1 MNEENSLLTGAVRP
15 ALLRYAL
22 PIILSMVA
30 TQFYAVADTMIIGLR
45 LDADALAAVS
55 NASTVLMIF
64 LFISGGME
72 LGGGLLVAAGKPT
85 ATKHEMTELLYNLL
99 FVDEV
104 IALLTTAVGFVTLP
118 ALLRLINTP
127 AEILDTAVL
136 YGRIYLMGLPFLMPY
151 DLSKECVMGCGDS
164 KTPLKVIV
172 ATSAMNIVLD
182 LVLVG
187 PFGVAGAAAATAA
200 AQVAG
205 AVYMVAFLRRTQ
217 MDAAFSFR
225 MLKARYAR
233 DIFRLSAPNSIQQA
247 SGTIITTVKTLLRRP
262 STWVWGA
269 LFPIALSTMFMFMF
283 ANLSSGGTV
292 DPVPVAVVADEAWDA
307 STFKDVATSLD
318 EEGDDQLLEIHECDD
333 AADANRA
340 LKAGEV
346 AGIYTVDAEGAPKL
360 TLLSSY
366 DSSRASSVLTDRSIL
381 ETVASSYTQNAEL
394 MSQIAQDNP
403 AALADPEAVAR
414 ALSLEGGTRR
424 VSLTRTT
431 PDGTVIYYY
440 ALFGLVAMMSAEFA
454 ALSVVDLQPN
464 LSGLGARRCVG
475 GLSKTASLAGIF
487 VGSWLVSFASM
498 AIAIGYVRLVVGV
511 DFGGREGLC
520 LVGGAASALA
530 ATGLGLF
537 VGTLPVKGGKA
548 FKSGI
553 LTGFATTCALFA
565 GLYGE
570 PAMALADDVA
580 RACPAEC
587 WLNPVKLICD
597 MFNRLYFFEDLGPF
611 AVRAGALVLMA
622 LLFVA
627 TATLIFGRSRYEH
640 L

>member
-1 MNEENSLLTGAVRP
+1 MFN
-15 ALLRYAL
+15 
-22 PIILSMVA
+22 
-30 TQFYAVADTMIIGLR
+30 
-45 LDADALAAVS
+45 
-55 NASTVLMIF
+55 
-64 LFISGGME
+64 
-72 LGGGLLVAAGKPT
+72 
-85 ATKHEMTELLYNLL
+85 
-99 FVDEV
+99 
-104 IALLTTAVGFVTLP
+104 
-118 ALLRLINTP
+118 
-127 AEILDTAVL
+127 
-136 YGRIYLMGLPFLMPY
+136 
-151 DLSKECVMGCGDS
+151 
-164 KTPLKVIV
+164 
-172 ATSAMNIVLD
+172 
-182 LVLVG
+182 
-187 PFGVAGAAAATAA
+187 
-200 AQVAG
+200 
-205 AVYMVAFLRRTQ
+205 
-217 MDAAFSFR
+217 
-225 MLKARYAR
+225 
-233 DIFRLSAPNSIQQA
+233 
-247 SGTIITTVKTLLRRP
+247 TIITTVKTLLRRP

-269 LFPIALSTMFMFMF
+269 FFPIALSTMFMFMF
-283 ANLSSGGTV
+283 ANLSSDGKI

-307 STFKDVATSLD
+307 STFKGVATSLAK
-318 EEGDDQLLEIHECDD
+318 EGENQLLDVSEYEDL
-333 AADANRA
+333 AAARKA
-340 LKAGEV
+340 LKSGEV
-346 AGIYTVDAEGAPKL
+346 AGIYTVDDAGVPKL

-366 DSSRASSVLTDRSIL
+366 DGSRASSVLTDRSIL

-440 ALFGLVAMMSAEFA
+440 ALFGLVSMMSAEFA
-454 ALSVVDLQPN
+454 ALSVIDLQPN

-487 VGSWLVSFASM
+487 VGSWLVSF
-498 AIAIGYVRLVVGV
+498 VPPCLVVGV

-548 FKSGI
+548 SKSGI

-570 PAMALADDVA
+570 PAMALVDDVA

-611 AVRAGALVLMA
+611 AVRAGALVLMT
-622 LLFVA
+622 LVFVA
-627 TATLIFGRSRYEH
+627 AATLIFGRSRYEH

>member
-1 MNEENSLLTGAVRP
+1 MFN
-15 ALLRYAL
+15 
-22 PIILSMVA
+22 
-30 TQFYAVADTMIIGLR
+30 
-45 LDADALAAVS
+45 
-55 NASTVLMIF
+55 
-64 LFISGGME
+64 
-72 LGGGLLVAAGKPT
+72 
-85 ATKHEMTELLYNLL
+85 
-99 FVDEV
+99 
-104 IALLTTAVGFVTLP
+104 
-118 ALLRLINTP
+118 
-127 AEILDTAVL
+127 
-136 YGRIYLMGLPFLMPY
+136 
-151 DLSKECVMGCGDS
+151 
-164 KTPLKVIV
+164 
-172 ATSAMNIVLD
+172 
-182 LVLVG
+182 
-187 PFGVAGAAAATAA
+187 
-200 AQVAG
+200 
-205 AVYMVAFLRRTQ
+205 
-217 MDAAFSFR
+217 
-225 MLKARYAR
+225 
-233 DIFRLSAPNSIQQA
+233 
-247 SGTIITTVKTLLRRP
+247 TIITTVKTLLRRP

-269 LFPIALSTMFMFMF
+269 IFPIALSTMFMFMF
-283 ANLSSGGTV
+283 ANLSSDGKI
-292 DPVPVAVVADEAWDA
+292 DPVPVAVVADEAWGA
-307 STFKDVATSLD
+307 SSFKDVATSLAK
-318 EEGDDQLLEIHECDD
+318 EGDDQLLEIHECEDVD
-333 AADANRA
+333 AASRA
-340 LKAGEV
+340 LKSGEV
-346 AGIYTVDAEGAPKL
+346 AGIYTVDVAGTPKL

-403 AALADPEAVAR
+403 AAVAR

-548 FKSGI
+548 SKSGI

-587 WLNPVKLICD
+587 WFNPVKLICD

-622 LLFVA
+622 LVFVA
-627 TATLIFGRSRYEH
+627 AATLIFGRSRYEH

>member
-1 MNEENSLLTGAVRP
+1 MFN
-15 ALLRYAL
+15 
-22 PIILSMVA
+22 
-30 TQFYAVADTMIIGLR
+30 
-45 LDADALAAVS
+45 
-55 NASTVLMIF
+55 
-64 LFISGGME
+64 
-72 LGGGLLVAAGKPT
+72 
-85 ATKHEMTELLYNLL
+85 
-99 FVDEV
+99 
-104 IALLTTAVGFVTLP
+104 
-118 ALLRLINTP
+118 
-127 AEILDTAVL
+127 
-136 YGRIYLMGLPFLMPY
+136 
-151 DLSKECVMGCGDS
+151 
-164 KTPLKVIV
+164 
-172 ATSAMNIVLD
+172 
-182 LVLVG
+182 
-187 PFGVAGAAAATAA
+187 
-200 AQVAG
+200 
-205 AVYMVAFLRRTQ
+205 
-217 MDAAFSFR
+217 
-225 MLKARYAR
+225 
-233 DIFRLSAPNSIQQA
+233 
-247 SGTIITTVKTLLRRP
+247 TIITTVKTLLRRP

-269 LFPIALSTMFMFMF
+269 VFPVALSTMFMFMF
-283 ANLSSGGTV
+283 ANLSSDGKI

-307 STFKDVATSLD
+307 STFKNVAASLAK
-318 EEGDDQLLEIHECDD
+318 EGDDQLLEIHECDD
-333 AADANRA
+333 AAAANRA

-346 AGIYTVDAEGAPKL
+346 AGIYTVDDAGTPRL

-403 AALADPEAVAR
+403 AAVAR

-424 VSLTRTT
+424 VSLTRAT

-498 AIAIGYVRLVVGV
+498 AVAIGYVRLVVGV

-520 LVGGAASALA
+520 LLGGAASALA

-548 FKSGI
+548 SKSGI

-580 RACPAEC
+580 RACPVEC

-622 LLFVA
+622 LVFVA
-627 TATLIFGRSRYEH
+627 AATLIFGRSRYEH

>member
-1 MNEENSLLTGAVRP
+1 MFN
-15 ALLRYAL
+15 
-22 PIILSMVA
+22 
-30 TQFYAVADTMIIGLR
+30 
-45 LDADALAAVS
+45 
-55 NASTVLMIF
+55 
-64 LFISGGME
+64 
-72 LGGGLLVAAGKPT
+72 
-85 ATKHEMTELLYNLL
+85 
-99 FVDEV
+99 
-104 IALLTTAVGFVTLP
+104 
-118 ALLRLINTP
+118 
-127 AEILDTAVL
+127 
-136 YGRIYLMGLPFLMPY
+136 
-151 DLSKECVMGCGDS
+151 
-164 KTPLKVIV
+164 
-172 ATSAMNIVLD
+172 
-182 LVLVG
+182 
-187 PFGVAGAAAATAA
+187 
-200 AQVAG
+200 
-205 AVYMVAFLRRTQ
+205 
-217 MDAAFSFR
+217 
-225 MLKARYAR
+225 
-233 DIFRLSAPNSIQQA
+233 
-247 SGTIITTVKTLLRRP
+247 TIITTLKTLLRRP

-269 LFPIALSTMFMFMF
+269 IFPIALSTMFMFMF
-283 ANLSSGGTV
+283 VNLSSDGKV
-292 DPVPVAVVADEAWDA
+292 DPVPVAVVADGAWDV
-307 STFKDVATSLD
+307 STFKDVATSLAK
-318 EEGDDQLLEIHECDD
+318 EGDDQLLEIHECEDVD
-333 AADANRA
+333 AANRA

-346 AGIYTVDAEGAPKL
+346 AGIYTVDAAGAPKL

-366 DSSRASSVLTDRSIL
+366 DSSRASTVLTDRSIL

-394 MSQIAQDNP
+394 MAQIAQDDP

-431 PDGTVIYYY
+431 PDGTTIYYY

-498 AIAIGYVRLVVGV
+498 AIAIGYVRLVVGI

-520 LVGGAASALA
+520 LAGGAASALA

-548 FKSGI
+548 SKSGI

-580 RACPAEC
+580 RAFPAEC

-611 AVRAGALVLMA
+611 AVRAGALVLMT
-622 LLFVA
+622 LVFVVA
-627 TATLIFGRSRYEH
+627 ATLIFGRSRYEH

>member
-1 MNEENSLLTGAVRP
+1 MFN
-15 ALLRYAL
+15 
-22 PIILSMVA
+22 
-30 TQFYAVADTMIIGLR
+30 
-45 LDADALAAVS
+45 
-55 NASTVLMIF
+55 
-64 LFISGGME
+64 
-72 LGGGLLVAAGKPT
+72 
-85 ATKHEMTELLYNLL
+85 
-99 FVDEV
+99 
-104 IALLTTAVGFVTLP
+104 
-118 ALLRLINTP
+118 
-127 AEILDTAVL
+127 
-136 YGRIYLMGLPFLMPY
+136 
-151 DLSKECVMGCGDS
+151 
-164 KTPLKVIV
+164 
-172 ATSAMNIVLD
+172 
-182 LVLVG
+182 
-187 PFGVAGAAAATAA
+187 
-200 AQVAG
+200 
-205 AVYMVAFLRRTQ
+205 
-217 MDAAFSFR
+217 
-225 MLKARYAR
+225 
-233 DIFRLSAPNSIQQA
+233 
-247 SGTIITTVKTLLRRP
+247 TIITTVKTLLRRP

-269 LFPIALSTMFMFMF
+269 VFPVALSTMFMFMF
-283 ANLSSGGTV
+283 ANLSSDGKI

-307 STFKDVATSLD
+307 STFKNVAASLAK
-318 EEGDDQLLEIHECDD
+318 EGDDQLLEIHECDD
-333 AADANRA
+333 AAAANRA

-346 AGIYTVDAEGAPKL
+346 AGIYTVDDAGTPRL

-403 AALADPEAVAR
+403 AAVAR

-424 VSLTRTT
+424 VSLTRAT

-498 AIAIGYVRLVVGV
+498 AVAIGYVRLVVGV

-520 LVGGAASALA
+520 LLGGAASALA

-537 VGTLPVKGGKA
+537 VGTLPIKGGKA
-548 FKSGI
+548 SKSGI

-580 RACPAEC
+580 RACPVEC
-587 WLNPVKLICD
+587 WLSPVKLICD

-622 LLFVA
+622 LVFVA
-627 TATLIFGRSRYEH
+627 AATLIFGRSRYEH

>member
-1 MNEENSLLTGAVRP
+1 MFN
-15 ALLRYAL
+15 
-22 PIILSMVA
+22 
-30 TQFYAVADTMIIGLR
+30 
-45 LDADALAAVS
+45 
-55 NASTVLMIF
+55 
-64 LFISGGME
+64 
-72 LGGGLLVAAGKPT
+72 
-85 ATKHEMTELLYNLL
+85 
-99 FVDEV
+99 
-104 IALLTTAVGFVTLP
+104 
-118 ALLRLINTP
+118 
-127 AEILDTAVL
+127 
-136 YGRIYLMGLPFLMPY
+136 
-151 DLSKECVMGCGDS
+151 
-164 KTPLKVIV
+164 
-172 ATSAMNIVLD
+172 
-182 LVLVG
+182 
-187 PFGVAGAAAATAA
+187 
-200 AQVAG
+200 
-205 AVYMVAFLRRTQ
+205 
-217 MDAAFSFR
+217 
-225 MLKARYAR
+225 
-233 DIFRLSAPNSIQQA
+233 
-247 SGTIITTVKTLLRRP
+247 TIITTVKTLLRRP

-283 ANLSSGGTV
+283 ANLSSDGTV

-307 STFKDVATSLD
+307 STFKDVATSLAQ
-318 EEGDDQLLEIHECDD
+318 EGDDQLLEIHECDE
-333 AADANRA
+333 AVDANRA

-346 AGIYTVDAEGAPKL
+346 AGIYTVDAEGTPKL
-360 TLLSSY
+360 SLLSSY
-366 DSSRASSVLTDRSIL
+366 DNSRASSVLIDRSIL

-394 MSQIAQDNP
+394 MSQIAQDN
-403 AALADPEAVAR
+403 PEAVAR

-548 FKSGI
+548 SKSGI

-587 WLNPVKLICD
+587 WFNPVKLICD

-611 AVRAGALVLMA
+611 AVRAGALVLIA
-622 LLFVA
+622 LVFVA
-627 TATLIFGRSRYEH
+627 AATLIFGRSRYEH

>member
-1 MNEENSLLTGAVRP
+1 MFN
-15 ALLRYAL
+15 
-22 PIILSMVA
+22 
-30 TQFYAVADTMIIGLR
+30 
-45 LDADALAAVS
+45 
-55 NASTVLMIF
+55 
-64 LFISGGME
+64 
-72 LGGGLLVAAGKPT
+72 
-85 ATKHEMTELLYNLL
+85 
-99 FVDEV
+99 
-104 IALLTTAVGFVTLP
+104 
-118 ALLRLINTP
+118 
-127 AEILDTAVL
+127 
-136 YGRIYLMGLPFLMPY
+136 
-151 DLSKECVMGCGDS
+151 
-164 KTPLKVIV
+164 
-172 ATSAMNIVLD
+172 
-182 LVLVG
+182 
-187 PFGVAGAAAATAA
+187 
-200 AQVAG
+200 
-205 AVYMVAFLRRTQ
+205 
-217 MDAAFSFR
+217 
-225 MLKARYAR
+225 
-233 DIFRLSAPNSIQQA
+233 
-247 SGTIITTVKTLLRRP
+247 TIITTVKTLLRRP

-269 LFPIALSTMFMFMF
+269 LFPIVLSTMFMFMF
-283 ANLSSGGTV
+283 ANLSSDGTV

-307 STFKDVATSLD
+307 STFKGVATSLAK
-318 EEGDDQLLEIHECDD
+318 EGGDQLLEIHELDD

-346 AGIYTVDAEGAPKL
+346 AGIYTVDDAGTPKL

-366 DSSRASSVLTDRSIL
+366 GSSRATSVLTDRSIL
-381 ETVASSYTQNAEL
+381 ETVASSYTQNAKL

-403 AALADPEAVAR
+403 AA
-414 ALSLEGGTRR
+414 LEGGTRR

-475 GLSKTASLAGIF
+475 GLSKTASLTGIF

-498 AIAIGYVRLVVGV
+498 TIAIGYVRLVVGV

-548 FKSGI
+548 SKSGI

-611 AVRAGALVLMA
+611 AVRAGALVLMT
-622 LLFVA
+622 LVFVA
-627 TATLIFGRSRYEH
+627 AATLIFGRSRYEH

>member
-1 MNEENSLLTGAVRP
+1 MFN
-15 ALLRYAL
+15 
-22 PIILSMVA
+22 
-30 TQFYAVADTMIIGLR
+30 
-45 LDADALAAVS
+45 
-55 NASTVLMIF
+55 
-64 LFISGGME
+64 
-72 LGGGLLVAAGKPT
+72 
-85 ATKHEMTELLYNLL
+85 
-99 FVDEV
+99 
-104 IALLTTAVGFVTLP
+104 
-118 ALLRLINTP
+118 
-127 AEILDTAVL
+127 
-136 YGRIYLMGLPFLMPY
+136 
-151 DLSKECVMGCGDS
+151 
-164 KTPLKVIV
+164 
-172 ATSAMNIVLD
+172 
-182 LVLVG
+182 
-187 PFGVAGAAAATAA
+187 
-200 AQVAG
+200 
-205 AVYMVAFLRRTQ
+205 
-217 MDAAFSFR
+217 
-225 MLKARYAR
+225 
-233 DIFRLSAPNSIQQA
+233 
-247 SGTIITTVKTLLRRP
+247 TIITTVKTLLRRP

-269 LFPIALSTMFMFMF
+269 LFPIVLSTMFMFMF
-283 ANLSSGGTV
+283 ANLSSDGTV

-307 STFKDVATSLD
+307 STFKGVATSLAK
-318 EEGDDQLLEIHECDD
+318 EGGDQLLEIHELDD

-346 AGIYTVDAEGAPKL
+346 AGIYAVDDAGTPKL

-366 DSSRASSVLTDRSIL
+366 GSSRATSVLTDRSIL

-431 PDGTVIYYY
+431 PDGTVVYYY

-475 GLSKTASLAGIF
+475 GLSKTASLTGIC
-487 VGSWLVSFASM
+487 VGSWLVSFA
-498 AIAIGYVRLVVGV
+498 
-511 DFGGREGLC
+511 
-520 LVGGAASALA
+520 AASALA

-548 FKSGI
+548 SKSGI

-597 MFNRLYFFEDLGPF
+597 MFNRLYFFENLSPF
-611 AVRAGALVLMA
+611 VVRAGALVLMA

-627 TATLIFGRSRYEH
+627 AATLTFGRSRYEH

>member
-1 MNEENSLLTGAVRP
+1 
-15 ALLRYAL
+15 
-22 PIILSMVA
+22 
-30 TQFYAVADTMIIGLR
+30 
-45 LDADALAAVS
+45 
-55 NASTVLMIF
+55 
-64 LFISGGME
+64 
-72 LGGGLLVAAGKPT
+72 
-85 ATKHEMTELLYNLL
+85 
-99 FVDEV
+99 
-104 IALLTTAVGFVTLP
+104 
-118 ALLRLINTP
+118 
-127 AEILDTAVL
+127 
-136 YGRIYLMGLPFLMPY
+136 
-151 DLSKECVMGCGDS
+151 
-164 KTPLKVIV
+164 
-172 ATSAMNIVLD
+172 
-182 LVLVG
+182 
-187 PFGVAGAAAATAA
+187 
-200 AQVAG
+200 
-205 AVYMVAFLRRTQ
+205 
-217 MDAAFSFR
+217 
-225 MLKARYAR
+225 
-233 DIFRLSAPNSIQQA
+233 
-247 SGTIITTVKTLLRRP
+247 
-262 STWVWGA
+262 
-269 LFPIALSTMFMFMF
+269 MFMFMF
-283 ANLSSGGTV
+283 ANLSSDGKV
-292 DPVPVAVVADEAWDA
+292 DPVPVAVVADEAWGA
-307 STFKDVATSLD
+307 SSFKDVATSLAK
-318 EEGDDQLLEIHECDD
+318 EGDDQLLDVSEYEDL
-333 AADANRA
+333 AAARKA

-346 AGIYTVDAEGAPKL
+346 AGIYMVDAAGTPRL

-394 MSQIAQDNP
+394 MAQIAQDDP
-403 AALADPEAVAR
+403 AALADPEAVAH

-454 ALSVVDLQPN
+454 ALSVVDLRPN

-498 AIAIGYVRLVVGV
+498 AVAIGYVRLVVGV

-520 LVGGAASALA
+520 LLGGAASALA

-548 FKSGI
+548 SKSGI
-553 LTGFATTCALFA
+553 LTGFADGSFRPGGAMTKNGNLSAEWA
-565 GLYGE
+565 EKGYE

-611 AVRAGALVLMA
+611 AVRAGALVLMT
-622 LLFVA
+622 LVFVA
-627 TATLIFGRSRYEH
+627 AATLIFGRSRYEH

>member
-1 MNEENSLLTGAVRP
+1 MFN
-15 ALLRYAL
+15 
-22 PIILSMVA
+22 
-30 TQFYAVADTMIIGLR
+30 
-45 LDADALAAVS
+45 
-55 NASTVLMIF
+55 
-64 LFISGGME
+64 
-72 LGGGLLVAAGKPT
+72 
-85 ATKHEMTELLYNLL
+85 
-99 FVDEV
+99 
-104 IALLTTAVGFVTLP
+104 
-118 ALLRLINTP
+118 
-127 AEILDTAVL
+127 
-136 YGRIYLMGLPFLMPY
+136 
-151 DLSKECVMGCGDS
+151 
-164 KTPLKVIV
+164 
-172 ATSAMNIVLD
+172 
-182 LVLVG
+182 
-187 PFGVAGAAAATAA
+187 
-200 AQVAG
+200 
-205 AVYMVAFLRRTQ
+205 
-217 MDAAFSFR
+217 
-225 MLKARYAR
+225 
-233 DIFRLSAPNSIQQA
+233 
-247 SGTIITTVKTLLRRP
+247 TIITTVKTLLRRP

-283 ANLSSGGTV
+283 ANLSSDGTV
-292 DPVPVAVVADEAWDA
+292 DPVPVAIVADEAWDA
-307 STFKDVATSLD
+307 STFKNVAASLAK
-318 EEGDDQLLEIHECDD
+318 EGDDQLLEIHECDD
-333 AADANRA
+333 AADASRA

-346 AGIYTVDAEGAPKL
+346 AGIYTVDAAGTPKL

-366 DSSRASSVLTDRSIL
+366 DGSRASSVLTDRSIL

-394 MSQIAQDNP
+394 MRQIAQDNP
-403 AALADPEAVAR
+403 AAVAR

-487 VGSWLVSFASM
+487 VGSWPVSFVSM
-498 AIAIGYVRLVVGV
+498 TIAIGYVRLVVGV

-548 FKSGI
+548 SKSGI

-570 PAMALADDVA
+570 PSMALADDVA

-622 LLFVA
+622 LVFVA
-627 TATLIFGRSRYEH
+627 AATLIFGRSRYEY

>member
-1 MNEENSLLTGAVRP
+1 MFN
-15 ALLRYAL
+15 
-22 PIILSMVA
+22 
-30 TQFYAVADTMIIGLR
+30 
-45 LDADALAAVS
+45 
-55 NASTVLMIF
+55 
-64 LFISGGME
+64 
-72 LGGGLLVAAGKPT
+72 
-85 ATKHEMTELLYNLL
+85 
-99 FVDEV
+99 
-104 IALLTTAVGFVTLP
+104 
-118 ALLRLINTP
+118 
-127 AEILDTAVL
+127 
-136 YGRIYLMGLPFLMPY
+136 
-151 DLSKECVMGCGDS
+151 
-164 KTPLKVIV
+164 
-172 ATSAMNIVLD
+172 
-182 LVLVG
+182 
-187 PFGVAGAAAATAA
+187 
-200 AQVAG
+200 
-205 AVYMVAFLRRTQ
+205 
-217 MDAAFSFR
+217 
-225 MLKARYAR
+225 
-233 DIFRLSAPNSIQQA
+233 
-247 SGTIITTVKTLLRRP
+247 TIITTVKTLLRRP

-283 ANLSSGGTV
+283 ANLSSDGTV

-307 STFKDVATSLD
+307 STFKDVAASLAKA
-318 EEGDDQLLEIHECDD
+318 GDDQLLDVSEYEDL
-333 AADANRA
+333 AAANRA

-346 AGIYTVDAEGAPKL
+346 AGVYTVDAAGAPKL

-366 DSSRASSVLTDRSIL
+366 DSSRAASTALTDRSIL

-394 MSQIAQDNP
+394 MRQIAQDNP

-431 PDGTVIYYY
+431 PDGTTIYYY

-498 AIAIGYVRLVVGV
+498 AVAIGYVRLVVGV

-548 FKSGI
+548 SKSGI

-611 AVRAGALVLMA
+611 AVRAGALVLMT
-622 LLFVA
+622 LVFVVA
-627 TATLIFGRSRYEH
+627 ATLIFGRSRYEH